1 MQKEIVFYYI
11 SIILVSVAIKEAYR
25 GMRNDFLYPQKLM
38 KTLIYKSSVRF
49 MYIFVYIVII
59 LLGAVYI
66 SYLPKILTA
75 DFEEIHGKI
84 EKKEVIVQ
92 NQYILYDMTL
102 ESGENIIAYLDRESA
117 DGIEDKN
124 VDICN
129 VDFKYLGNFVKKID
143 GKYTD
148 FYLKYYKHNIINK
161 ILLCIYLIANYLI
174 QTWKVKGI
182 EDKKKNTDKKKR
194 LSIELGIYSA
204 VLLYLCISGKG
215 NTIFNISVVLLFVI
229 YNLENMFYIMP
240 EKAEM
245 LKTKETNTTRYVK
258 NKELKP
264 LKRMDAEKYKKE
276 YLKKTRKSNRAYLL
290 VYTGIVYA
298 VILLILITVPKEKFI
313 AGILF
318 YIPCYFIGLLA
329 LLIRNRH
336 KTRMAKEKKFENVY
350 YGEGKIIN
358 TNEIA
363 YLNEQEEYKTI
374 NAPVEMNKK
383 NEIGDNVKIIIA
395 DDHLME

>member
-1 MQKEIVFYYI
+1 
-11 SIILVSVAIKEAYR
+11 
-25 GMRNDFLYPQKLM
+25 
-38 KTLIYKSSVRF
+38 
-49 MYIFVYIVII
+49 
-59 LLGAVYI
+59 
-66 SYLPKILTA
+66 
-75 DFEEIHGKI
+75 
-84 EKKEVIVQ
+84 
-92 NQYILYDMTL
+92 
-102 ESGENIIAYLDRESA
+102 
-117 DGIEDKN
+117 
-124 VDICN
+124 
-129 VDFKYLGNFVKKID
+129 
-143 GKYTD
+143 
-148 FYLKYYKHNIINK
+148 
-161 ILLCIYLIANYLI
+161 
-174 QTWKVKGI
+174 
-182 EDKKKNTDKKKR
+182 
-194 LSIELGIYSA
+194 
-204 VLLYLCISGKG
+204 
-215 NTIFNISVVLLFVI
+215 
-229 YNLENMFYIMP
+229 
-240 EKAEM
+240 
-245 LKTKETNTTRYVK
+245 
-258 NKELKP
+258 
-264 LKRMDAEKYKKE
+264 MDAEKYKKE

-336 KTRMAKEKKFENVY
+336 KTRMAKEKKFENIY

>member
-1 MQKEIVFYYI
+1 MQKEMVFYFVMI
-11 SIILVSVAIKEAYR
+11 TMMSIVLKEIYR
-25 GMRNDFLYPQKLM
+25 ELRKTFLYPEKLM
-38 KTLIYKSSVRF
+38 KTLIYKPIVRAV
-49 MYIFVYIVII
+49 YVFVYIVII
-59 LLGAVYI
+59 LFCAVYI
-66 SYLPKILTA
+66 SDLPKSLTA
-75 DFEEIHGKI
+75 
-84 EKKEVIVQ
+84 
-92 NQYILYDMTL
+92 
-102 ESGENIIAYLDRESA
+102 
-117 DGIEDKN
+117 
-124 VDICN
+124 
-129 VDFKYLGNFVKKID
+129 
-143 GKYTD
+143 D

-161 ILLCIYLIANYLI
+161 ILLCIYLISNYLI

-240 EKAEM
+240 EKTEM

-318 YIPCYFIGLLA
+318 YIPCYFIGILA